1 MFNIKKKLTI
11 IFALVL
17 ILTMVPAA
25 AFATGDTPDYV
36 CYIGGNSP
44 STNCFKT
51 IDDALA
57 FIEGKF
63 TKPEEW
69 AKIILNEDITLLE
82 PLEISSHIKIELNG
96 HKILPPDVTYFGL
109 TDVDARRWSA
119 EAIAFCLARGIFSGN
134 GDGTFEPTVP
144 MTRAMTAQI
153 LYNMAGRPPVKYEI
167 AKIGQTEPTA
177 ATEAAETETT
187 SDSAIETPTTE
198 TTTDTAIET
207 PTTDTASD
215 IIFIPFTD
223 AVTLDWFTDAVAWA
237 YDQGLVTGEPSG
249 FFCGDNLITRE
260 QFMTILFRFAQKK
273 GMDTSARA
281 ELTFADAKTVRDYSK
296 DAMEWSVAVGLIN
309 SDASGIS
316 PNAHVTREQI
326 AFILMRFQQLADIA
340 KAN

>member
-11 IFALVL
+11 ILALVL
-17 ILTMVPAA
+17 ILTMIPAA

-82 PLEISSHIKIELNG
+82 PLEISSHVKIELNG

-177 ATEAAETETT
+177 VTPEPEVT
-187 SDSAIETPTTE
+187 SDSAIETPE
-198 TTTDTAIET
+198 N
-207 PTTDTASD
+207 

-223 AVTLDWFTDAVAWA
+223 AAMLEWFTDAVAWA

-249 FFCGDNLITRE
+249 LFCGDNLITRE
-260 QFMTILFRFAQKK
+260 QFMTILFRFAQSK

-281 ELTFADAKTVRDYSK
+281 ELTYADAKAVRDYSR
-296 DAMEWSVAVGLIN
+296 DAMEWAVAVGLIN
-309 SDASGIS
+309 SDASGIG
-316 PNAHVTREQI
+316 PNVNVTREQI